1 MYQFLF
7 FIAASLVGIY
17 CVLILFYRTWFL
29 KLSPFQTT
37 SNYIP
42 SNHFSVIIPARNEAE
57 NIQKCLTSVLQQNYP
72 NHLFEVIVVNDHSTD
87 NTANIVALMQMQ
99 HSNLQ
104 LINLIDHVEP
114 NTLNAYKKKAI
125 EIAVSKSNGNW
136 IVTTDADCLVEKN
149 WLQNYDAYIQSNN
162 VVFVAAPVQFIN
174 DGQFLSIFQVLDFM
188 SLQGITA
195 AAVSAGKHAMC
206 NGANLAYDKKA
217 FYAVGEFKGI
227 DTIASG
233 DDMLLMQKMNEQYP
247 QQLGFLFSKE
257 AIVSTQPMPN
267 WNRFLNQRIRWA
279 SKADRYHDKRIFPV
293 LLLVY
298 LANFFLLVLVLS
310 NLFSIGYWKDSLL
323 LLVLKTVIELF
334 FMYPVSKFFGQEK
347 TLVWFP
353 ISQPFH
359 IVYTVVAGWLGKF
372 GSYQWK
378 GRKVY

>member
-1 MYQFLF
+1 M
-7 FIAASLVGIY
+7 
-17 CVLILFYRTWFL
+17 LILFYRTWFL
-29 KLSPFQTT
+29 KLSPFQITNKYT
-37 SNYIP
+37 P
-42 SNHFSVIIPARNEAE
+42 STQFTVIIPARNEAD
-57 NIQKCLTSVLQQNYP
+57 NIQNCLSSVLQQNYP
-72 NHLFEVIVVNDHSTD
+72 SHLFEVIVVNDHSTD
-87 NTANIVALMQMQ
+87 NTASIVASLQMH
-99 HSNLQ
+99 HSNLH
-104 LINLIDHVEP
+104 LINLIDHIEP
-114 NTLNAYKKKAI
+114 NSLNAYKKKAI
-125 EIAVSKSNGNW
+125 EIAVSKSKGNW
-136 IVTTDADCLVEKN
+136 IVTTDADCLVQNN
-149 WLQNYDAYIQSNN
+149 WLQNFDAYIQANN

-206 NGANLAYDKKA
+206 NGANLAYAKKA

-233 DDMLLMQKMNEQYP
+233 DDMLLMQKMNVQYP

-257 AIVSTQPMPN
+257 AVVSTQPMPN

-279 SKADRYHDKRIFPV
+279 SKADQYHDKRIFPI

-298 LANFFLLVLVLS
+298 LVNFFLLAVLVA
-310 NLFSIGYWKDSLL
+310 NLFSIEHWKDSLL
-323 LLVLKTVIELF
+323 LLLLKTVVELS
-334 FMYPVSKFFGQEK
+334 FMYPVSTFFGQEK
-347 TLVWFP
+347 TLLWFP

-372 GSYQWK
+372 GTYQWK

>member
-1 MYQFLF
+1 M
-7 FIAASLVGIY
+7 
-17 CVLILFYRTWFL
+17 LILFYRTWFL
-29 KLSPFQTT
+29 KLSPFQITNKYT
-37 SNYIP
+37 P
-42 SNHFSVIIPARNEAE
+42 STQFTVIIPARNEAD
-57 NIQKCLTSVLQQNYP
+57 NIQNCLSSVLQQNYP
-72 NHLFEVIVVNDHSTD
+72 SHLFEVIVVNDHSTD
-87 NTANIVALMQMQ
+87 NTANIIASMQLQ
-99 HSNLQ
+99 YANLH
-104 LINLIDHVEP
+104 LINLIDHIEP
-114 NTLNAYKKKAI
+114 NSLNAYKKKAI
-125 EIAVSKSNGNW
+125 EIAVSKSKGNW
-136 IVTTDADCLVEKN
+136 IVTTDADCFVQKN

-206 NGANLAYDKKA
+206 NGANLAYAKKA

-233 DDMLLMQKMNEQYP
+233 DDMLLMQKMNAQYP

-257 AIVSTQPMPN
+257 AVVSTQPMPN

-279 SKADRYHDKRIFPV
+279 SKADQYHDKRIFPI

-298 LANFFLLVLVLS
+298 LVNFFLLAVLVA

-323 LLVLKTVIELF
+323 LLLLKTVVELS

-372 GSYQWK
+372 GTYQWK

>member
-1 MYQFLF
+1 M
-7 FIAASLVGIY
+7 
-17 CVLILFYRTWFL
+17 LILFYRTWFL
-29 KLSPFQTT
+29 KLSPFQITNKYT
-37 SNYIP
+37 P
-42 SNHFSVIIPARNEAE
+42 STQFTVIIPARNEAD
-57 NIQKCLTSVLQQNYP
+57 NIQNCLSSVLQQNYP
-72 NHLFEVIVVNDHSTD
+72 SHLFEVIVVNDHSTD
-87 NTANIVALMQMQ
+87 NTANIIASMQLQ
-99 HSNLQ
+99 YANLH
-104 LINLIDHVEP
+104 LINLIDHIEP
-114 NTLNAYKKKAI
+114 NSLNAYKKKAI
-125 EIAVSKSNGNW
+125 EIAVSKSKGNW
-136 IVTTDADCLVEKN
+136 IVTTDADCLVQNN
-149 WLQNYDAYIQSNN
+149 WLQNFDAYIQANN

-206 NGANLAYDKKA
+206 NGANLAYAKKA

-233 DDMLLMQKMNEQYP
+233 DDMLLMQKMNAQYP

-257 AIVSTQPMPN
+257 AVVSTQPMPN

-279 SKADRYHDKRIFPV
+279 SKADQYHDKRIFPI

-298 LANFFLLVLVLS
+298 LVNFFLLAVLVA

-323 LLVLKTVIELF
+323 LLLLKTVVELS

-372 GSYQWK
+372 GTYQWK

>member
-1 MYQFLF
+1 M
-7 FIAASLVGIY
+7 
-17 CVLILFYRTWFL
+17 LILFYRTWFL
-29 KLSPFQTT
+29 KLSPFQITNKYT
-37 SNYIP
+37 P
-42 SNHFSVIIPARNEAE
+42 STQFTVIIPARNEAD
-57 NIQKCLTSVLQQNYP
+57 NIQNCLSSVLQQNYP
-72 NHLFEVIVVNDHSTD
+72 SHLFEVIVVNDHSTD
-87 NTANIVALMQMQ
+87 NTASIVASLQMH
-99 HSNLQ
+99 HSNLH
-104 LINLIDHVEP
+104 LINLIDHIEP
-114 NTLNAYKKKAI
+114 NSLNAYKKKAI
-125 EIAVSKSNGNW
+125 EIAVSKSKGNW
-136 IVTTDADCLVEKN
+136 IVTTDADCLVQNN
-149 WLQNYDAYIQSNN
+149 WLQNFDAYIQTNN

-174 DGQFLSIFQVLDFM
+174 DGQFISIFQVLDFM

-206 NGANLAYDKKA
+206 NGANLAYAKKA

-233 DDMLLMQKMNEQYP
+233 DDMLLMQKMNAQYP

-257 AIVSTQPMPN
+257 AVVSTQPMPN

-279 SKADRYHDKRIFPV
+279 SKADQYHDKRIFPI

-298 LANFFLLVLVLS
+298 LVNFFLLAVLVA
-310 NLFSIGYWKDSLL
+310 NLFSMGYWKDSLL
-323 LLVLKTVIELF
+323 
-334 FMYPVSKFFGQEK
+334 PVSKFFGQEK

-372 GSYQWK
+372 GTYQWK